1 MKKTL
6 TISIAGY
13 NIENYIEQVV
23 DSLLV
28 KEILDDLEILI
39 INDGS
44 KDRTAEIGARY
55 QELYPN
61 SVKVINKENGGWGST
76 VNEGMKLATGK
87 YFKLLDGDDWYYSEN
102 LVEFIQFLKRV
113 DVDMVLSA
121 FGMYDDALGKVY
133 ALKEM
138 PFESNKKYDFEEV
151 AGVCDIQMHG
161 FAVSTDVLKKANIH
175 IVDHCFY
182 TDTQFVAELCANVDT
197 MMYFSKPIYCY
208 RLGREGQSVSP
219 SGLLKHMG
227 DNCRVAKELL
237 EYGKKLNLTP
247 NKKKAYEAKVNYTI
261 TMEYYSYAALKGEEQ
276 KKKVREL
283 ERFIRDN
290 KIDFK
295 PLSTEVRLHL
305 KLGFRGAGFI
315 HNCFEAMRKAAKL
328 LHVDLVQHVK

>member
-1 MKKTL
+1 MNKTL

-13 NIENYIEQVV
+13 NIEKYIEQVV

-28 KEILDDLEILI
+28 EEILDDLEILI

-102 LVEFIQFLKRV
+102 LVEFITFLKKV

-121 FGMYDDALGKVY
+121 FGMYDDELRKVY

-138 PFESNKKYDFEEV
+138 PFETNKKYEFEKV
-151 AGVCDIQMHG
+151 ANVCDIQMHG
-161 FAVSTDVLKKANIH
+161 FAVSREVLKKANIH

-182 TDTQFVAELCANVDT
+182 TDTQFVAELCANVDS
-197 MMYFSKPIYCY
+197 MMYFNKPIYCY

-237 EYGKKLNLTP
+237 EYKNTINLTP
-247 NKKKAYEAKVNYTI
+247 NKEQCYDEKINYAI
-261 TMEYYSYAALKGEEQ
+261 TMEYYSYAVLKGEER
-276 KKKVREL
+276 KKKVCEL
-283 ERFIRDN
+283 GQFIQEN
-290 KIDFK
+290 GIDFK
-295 PLSTEVRLHL
+295 PSSTEVRLHL
-305 KLGFRGAGFI
+305 KLGFRFANFI
-315 HNCFEAMRKAAKL
+315 HCCFEGTRKVAKL
-328 LHVDLVQHVK
+328 LHIDLVQHVK